1 MSNRFFFQTTKGI
14 FTMSRQIQLRRGSAA
29 AHQSFIGAVGEV
41 TVDTTNNTLHVH
53 DGITPGGH
61 ETCGAGWVTLP
72 EYMDF
77 VIDAWRSDDGVSWYR
92 KYKSGWIEQGGITN
106 YPNVKFPVSF
116 MNINYTVTAIAE
128 MIDGGVGTIS
138 ICYANKQMTSVD
150 LQIRWNGG
158 ARDNASRI
166 WFAQGF

>member
-1 MSNRFFFQTTKGI
+1 
-14 FTMSRQIQLRRGSAA
+14 MSRQIQLRRGSAA

-41 TVDTTNNTLHVH
+41 TVDTTNNTLRVH

-61 ETCGAGWVTLP
+61 ETGGAGGVKLP
-72 EYMDF
+72 ENMDY
-77 VIDAWRSDDGVSWYR
+77 VVAAWRSDDGASWYR

-106 YPNVKFPVSF
+106 NPNIKFPVSF
-116 MNINYTVTAIAE
+116 VDIDYTITAIAE

-150 LQIRWNGG
+150 LQVRWNGG
-158 ARDNASRI
+158 ACDNALRM
-166 WFAQGF
+166 WFACGL